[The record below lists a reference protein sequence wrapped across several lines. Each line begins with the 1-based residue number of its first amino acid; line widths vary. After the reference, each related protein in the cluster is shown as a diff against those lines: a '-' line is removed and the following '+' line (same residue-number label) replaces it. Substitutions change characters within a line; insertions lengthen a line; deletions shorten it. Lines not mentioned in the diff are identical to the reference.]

1 MTAPR
6 VFGRTPE
13 ARIRSLS
20 NLADRYRAKPRTSG
34 VRGQLGKATL
44 MLARELATQGRWVPA
59 LTAVDEAIAASRTDD
74 TRRRGM
80 FQRMLAAALLDR
92 ADLLLSQ
99 VPEAAAG
106 SADPADDVE
115 EALRLLDPWRTS
127 RDPRY
132 AWLVAR
138 AHYLRGR
145 VTLAGGD
152 PGTAGVELAQA
163 LRIVAE
169 LRSYR
174 LADAWVRRW
183 CADLL
188 RLVAEHRRVLG
199 APDAAAVAARL
210 SARLAE
216 TGSRQEFAQVA
227 AEFPVLLAAP
237 PGQRSTG

>member
-1 MTAPR
+1 VTAPR

-13 ARIRSLS
+13 TRVRTLS
-20 NLADRYRAKPRTSG
+20 SLADQYRAKPRTTG

-44 MLARELATQGRWVPA
+44 LLARELATQGRWVPA
-59 LTAVDEAIAASRTDD
+59 LTAVEEAIAASRTDD

-115 EALRLLDPWRTS
+115 EALRLLGPWLTS
-127 RDPRY
+127 RDQRY

-138 AHYLRGR
+138 ACYLSGR
-145 VTLAGGD
+145 VALAGRD
-152 PGTAGVELAQA
+152 LDTAGVRLPQA

-169 LRSYR
+169 LGSHRH
-174 LADAWVRRW
+174 ADAWVRRW

-188 RLVAEHRRVLG
+188 RLVAEYRRLLG
-199 APDAAAVAARL
+199 DPDAAALPARL

-216 TGSRQEFAQVA
+216 AGSRQEFARLA
-227 AEFPVLLAAP
+227 AEFPAVLAAAP
-237 PGQRSTG
+237 R

>member
-1 MTAPR
+1 VTVPR
-6 VFGRTPE
+6 VFGKTPE
-13 ARIRSLS
+13 SRIHTLTE
-20 NLADRYRAKPRTSG
+20 LAARYRAKPRTAG

-44 MLARELATQGRWVPA
+44 WLARELAIEGRWVPA

-99 VPEAAAG
+99 VPEEAAG

-115 EALRLLDPWRTS
+115 EALGLLGPWLDS

-138 AHYLRGR
+138 AHYLHGR
-145 VTLAGGD
+145 VALASGD
-152 PGTAGVELAQA
+152 LDTAGVRLPQA

-174 LADAWVRRW
+174 HVDGWVVRW

-188 RLVAEHRRVLG
+188 RLLAEHRRRVG
-199 APDAAAVAARL
+199 DPGAAAAPARL
-210 SARLAE
+210 SAQLAE
-216 TGSRQEFAQVA
+216 AGSRQEFVWLA
-227 AEFPVLLAAP
+227 AEFPAVLVAAP
-237 PGQRSTG
+237 R

>member
-1 MTAPR
+1 MTVPR
-6 VFGRTPE
+6 VFGSTPE
-13 ARIRSLS
+13 KRIRTLS
-20 NLADRYRAKPRTSG
+20 DLAARYRSKPRTTG
-34 VRGQLGKATL
+34 VRGQLGKTAL
-44 MLARELATQGRWVPA
+44 MLARELARQGRWVPA
-59 LTAVDEAIAASRTDD
+59 LTAAEEAIAASRTDD
-74 TRRRGM
+74 TGRRGM

-115 EALRLLDPWRTS
+115 EALRLLGPWLTT

-138 AHYLRGR
+138 ARYLRGR
-145 VTLAGGD
+145 VALADGD
-152 PGTAGVELAQA
+152 LGTAGAELAQA
-163 LRIVAE
+163 LRIVTE

-174 LADAWVRRW
+174 HADAWVRRW

-188 RLVAEHRRVLG
+188 RLVAEHRRLFG
-199 APDAAAVAARL
+199 DPDAAAVPARL

-216 TGSRQEFAQVA
+216 AGSRQEFARLT
-227 AEFPVLLAAP
+227 AELPGVLAAMP
-237 PGQRSTG
+237 R